1 MTSGILF
8 ADITADY
15 SCGTVQ
21 DSHLL
26 PFSSL
31 ESDTVAFAKLRKVE
45 RKTKKLVS
53 FFAETE

>member
-31 ESDTVAFAKLRKVE
+31 ESDTVVIAKVQQ
-45 RKTKKLVS
+45 S
-53 FFAETE
+53 F